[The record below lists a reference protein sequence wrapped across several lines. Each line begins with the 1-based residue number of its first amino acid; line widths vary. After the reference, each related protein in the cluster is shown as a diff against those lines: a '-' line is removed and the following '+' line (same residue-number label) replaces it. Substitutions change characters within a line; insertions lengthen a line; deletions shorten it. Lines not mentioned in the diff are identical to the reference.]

1 MRHWF
6 RTQARVDRHPDGK
19 RGLLQ
24 IYQFSG
30 KAKNGHLG
38 PV

>member
-6 RTQARVDRHPDGK
+6 RTQACFDRHPDGK

-30 KAKNGHLG
+30 KAKNGHLR

>member
-6 RTQARVDRHPDGK
+6 RTQPRFDRYPDGK
-19 RGLLQ
+19 MGLLQ

-30 KAKNGHLG
+30 KAKNDHLG
-38 PV
+38 SV